1 MCRRVMMSI
10 LLFVGVLGGAATAL
24 QAETTTGNGEMSA
37 DPQNAPDVSSGPTV
51 VDQSPV
57 IYPFP
62 IDSDRPLAWW
72 NVLILVNQDS
82 PAGLEI
88 VKMYRQFHPQIKD
101 QQVLHLSG
109 LADSASPMST
119 PSDEIISRAD
129 FETLIAQPTRDYLT
143 SLGIENRTY
152 IIITTAGMPYRIED
166 TDPGFA
172 NVIKPAASDAILAVS
187 NRNAINAA
195 SVESELSV
203 LFQIDPALA
212 DGVRAPIEGRL
223 VNPYQGY
230 RSGIKKWAL
239 DREIL
244 DKRLQFRWANMWRIF
259 KSALMEGEFNGD
271 GYAALDRRMSPA
283 DIYLVS
289 RLDGPRN
296 EGEYPVHAVYN
307 MLLRSAMVGNPN
319 HPDFVGLNGTDSIIV
334 FDHSP
339 SPPAPSVFAFS
350 QVLNMPPQF
359 QILDYETHPIPPGG
373 EDYGTQFTTANHFFR
388 AHEWVTGSPA
398 TSGAT
403 GKVPAAMTLGGISFW
418 DDTPTILNGALIEDD
433 QAIIALQGYGRNG
446 GDGRPADYL
455 LSSGPNGKPLFRCCP
470 GAIFSSLESFNG
482 VTMFLNPSTGQAKI
496 CEFIEMGGTGAVGHS
511 FEPEVGATIQGEFL
525 ISNYLRDDD
534 GDGVSDLTMIESIY
548 TAIPFLSWTEVVLG
562 DPLTRVHEGP
572 GAQVKIAPRPGDAD
586 RDDYVGFSDIL
597 FVLTHFDSVLA
608 EPAYSVLADV
618 TEDGRVDGDDI
629 NLILSNY
636 NEDYSDLD

>member
-1 MCRRVMMSI
+1 MITMLVA
-10 LLFVGVLGGAATAL
+10 GALGGATASNAGSTTSLEATCT
-24 QAETTTGNGEMSA
+24 Q
-37 DPQNAPDVSSGPTV
+37 PQGQSEVSSNPTA
-51 VDQSPV
+51 VDQSPLV
-57 IYPFP
+57 YPFP

-101 QQVLHLSG
+101 QQVLQLSG
-109 LADSASPMST
+109 LPDSASPTST
-119 PSDEIISRAD
+119 PADEIISRAD
-129 FETLIAQPTRDYLT
+129 FEALIAQPTRDHLV

-166 TDPGFA
+166 TDPSFA
-172 NVIKPAASDAILAVS
+172 DVVMPAASDAVLAVS

-203 LFQIDPALA
+203 LFQIDPALME
-212 DGVRAPIEGRL
+212 GVRAPIDGRL

-230 RSGIKKWAL
+230 RSSIKKWAL

-244 DKRLQFRWANMWRIF
+244 DKRMQFRWANMWRIF
-259 KSALMEGEFNGD
+259 KSAIMEGEFNGD

-296 EGEYPVHAVYN
+296 EGEYPVHAVYD
-307 MLLRSAMVGNPN
+307 MLLRSAMVGDPN
-319 HPDFVGLNGTDSIIV
+319 HPEFVGLSGTDSVIV

-359 QILDYETHPIPPGG
+359 QILDYDTHPIPPGG

-398 TSGAT
+398 SSGAT
-403 GKVPAAMTLGGISFW
+403 GKVPAALTLGGISFW
-418 DDTPTILNGALIEDD
+418 DDTPTILNGALVDDD
-433 QAIIALQGYGRNG
+433 QAIVVLQGYGRNG

-455 LSSGPNGKPLFRCCP
+455 LSSGPNGKPLFRCSP
-470 GAIFSSLESFNG
+470 GAVFSSLESFNG
-482 VTMFLNPSTGQAKI
+482 VTMYLNPATGQAKI
-496 CEFIEMGGTGAVGHS
+496 SEFIEMGGTGAVGHS

-534 GDGVSDLTMIESIY
+534 GDGESDLTLIESIY
-548 TAIPFLSWTEVVLG
+548 TATPFLSWTEVVLG

-572 GAQVKIAPRPGDAD
+572 GGKIKVAPRPGDAD
-586 RDDYVGFSDIL
+586 RDDYVGFSD
-597 FVLTHFDSVLA
+597 VLLVLSHFDSVLA

-629 NLILSNY
+629 NMVLSNY